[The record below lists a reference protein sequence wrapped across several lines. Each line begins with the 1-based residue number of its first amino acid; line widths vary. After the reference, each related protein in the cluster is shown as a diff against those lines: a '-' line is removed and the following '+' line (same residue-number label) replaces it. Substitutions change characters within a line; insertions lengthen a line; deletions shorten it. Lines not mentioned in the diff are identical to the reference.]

1 LIYNCISFISVSRTK
16 KNHNNYD
23 TDPYLWESDQSPIN
37 FTFADFTKSTSL
49 RGDAG
54 VSSGFQGY
62 HAEPALGGGWLVP
75 KPETG
80 NEMFISFYTPKVRKC
95 PLYCEK
101 SGIYVTIILILN
113 QSLQYSKHS
122 NNPLGGSWIY
132 PKPETGNE
140 MFISFWGTKVKEC
153 PLYCEK
159 SGSFVT
165 IILITKVYNIP

>member
-1 LIYNCISFISVSRTK
+1 M
-16 KNHNNYD
+16 NHYTYD

-37 FTFADFTKSTSL
+37 FTFADFTRSNYLS
-49 RGDAG
+49 GDSG

-62 HAEPALGGGWLVP
+62 YAEPALGGGWL
-75 KPETG
+75 K
-80 NEMFISFYTPKVRKC
+80 
-95 PLYCEK
+95 
-101 SGIYVTIILILN
+101 
-113 QSLQYSKHS
+113 
-122 NNPLGGSWIY
+122 

-159 SGSFVT
+159 SGSFVA

>member
-1 LIYNCISFISVSRTK
+1 MIYNYISFISVRRTK
-16 KNHNNYD
+16 TAHYTYD

-37 FTFADFTKSTSL
+37 FTFADFTRSNYLS
-49 RGDAG
+49 GDSG

-101 SGIYVTIILILN
+101 SGI
-113 QSLQYSKHS
+113 
-122 NNPLGGSWIY
+122 
-132 PKPETGNE
+132 
-140 MFISFWGTKVKEC
+140 
-153 PLYCEK
+153 
-159 SGSFVT
+159 FVT
-165 IILITKVYNIP
+165 VISVARVYNIF